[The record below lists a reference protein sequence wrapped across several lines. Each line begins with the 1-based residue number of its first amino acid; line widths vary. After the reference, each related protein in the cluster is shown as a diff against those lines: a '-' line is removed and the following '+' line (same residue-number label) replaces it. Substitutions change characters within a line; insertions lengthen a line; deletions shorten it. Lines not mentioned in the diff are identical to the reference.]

1 MATIYLVRD
10 GRGEG
15 HTSRGHEVAI
25 EKATDTLS
33 KFAVHFSQS
42 GPVINPDA
50 PFSATSAYRHVVLE
64 VHSGEENSKFPTAG
78 FYLIAGLDPRT
89 CASMFGIY
97 Y

>member
-15 HTSRGHEVAI
+15 HTSRGHEVPI
-25 EKATDTLS
+25 EKATASLS
-33 KFAVHFSQS
+33 QFAVHFSRT
-42 GPVINPDA
+42 GPVINPDM
-50 PFSATSAYRHVVLE
+50 PFSATRPYRHVVIE
-64 VHSGEENSKFPTAG
+64 VHSGEENSKFPTAWFCLVG
-78 FYLIAGLDPRT
+78 GLDPRT